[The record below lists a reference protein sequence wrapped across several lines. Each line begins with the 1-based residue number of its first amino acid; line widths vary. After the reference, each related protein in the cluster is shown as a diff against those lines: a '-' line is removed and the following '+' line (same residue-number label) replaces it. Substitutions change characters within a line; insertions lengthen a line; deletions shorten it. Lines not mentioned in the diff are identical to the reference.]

1 MSFYRGLVVKLICFN
16 DNDIWNIV
24 DIFDFDYQDDS
35 NMNIEFHH
43 KSFTRAVF
51 IPVTEIK
58 NYIPDRTR
66 VIKRHFDSN
75 IGLES
80 WEAV

>member
-16 DNDIWNIV
+16 DTDIWNVV
-24 DIFDFDYQDDS
+24 DIFDFDSQDDS

-43 KSFTRAVF
+43 KGFIRAVF

-58 NYIPDRTR
+58 NFNSDRTR
-66 VIKRHFDSN
+66 AVKRHFDLTV
-75 IGLES
+75 GLES